1 MKFSVRFGL
10 LDMIRFKNLAKDRK
24 RHIMEG
30 APTPIMADPVNALA
44 QALHPLTLDLA
55 VSKVTEETPSTK
67 TFRLVSADGTKKALP
82 FFRAGQYLSIKTSV
96 DGTGI
101 TRPYTISSSPNDAL
115 TGFYEITLRKK
126 EGGFLTEHA
135 FSNWKEGTRL
145 TASSPCGFFY
155 HERLRDSADILAL
168 AGGSGI
174 TPFRSM
180 IKDIVENS
188 KNLKLTLIYGTRT
201 PDDIIF
207 TAELGEHA
215 KKAPDKIAV
224 HVVCSEPSSCWDGPT
239 GFLTA
244 ECIKNIAGDLKD
256 KTVFICGPQL
266 MYRMLDTELKAFGL
280 PAKGIRREVMGETA
294 DVTGLP
300 GYPKELASKTFTLIV
315 RTKGAKKDIP
325 ALASETVLVALERA
339 KFAPPS
345 QCRSGECGWCRTRL
359 IRGTVFVNPEND
371 GRRAADPE
379 YGYFHPCS
387 AYPVSDI
394 EIEAPHGV

>member
-30 APTPIMADPVNALA
+30 APTPIKADPVNALA
-44 QALHPLTLDLA
+44 QALHPLKLDLA
-55 VSKVTEETPSTK
+55 ISKVKEETPSTK
-67 TFRLVSADGTKKALP
+67 TFRLEAADGSKKALP

-96 DGTGI
+96 DGTHI
-101 TRPYTISSSPNDAL
+101 TRPYTISSAPNDSLA
-115 TGFYEITLRKK
+115 GFYEITLRKK
-126 EGGFLTEHA
+126 NGGFLSEYA

-180 IKDIVENS
+180 IKDIVENN
-188 KNLKLTLIYGTRT
+188 KNIRFTLIYGTRT

-207 TAELGEHA
+207 GKELGELA
-215 KKAPDKIAV
+215 KKAPEKIAV
-224 HVVCSEPSSCWDGPT
+224 HVVCSEPDSCWNGPT

-244 ECIKNIAGDLKD
+244 ESIRNIAGDLSG

-280 PAKGIRREVMGETA
+280 PTKGIRREVMGETA
-294 DVTGLP
+294 DVTVIP
-300 GYPKELASKTFTLIV
+300 GYPKELSSKTFTITV

-325 ALASETVLVALERA
+325 ALAAETVLVALERA

-359 IRGTVFVNPEND
+359 IMGDVFVNPEND
-371 GRRAADPE
+371 GRRVADAA

-394 EIEAPHGV
+394 EIEAQNGV

>member
-1 MKFSVRFGL
+1 MKFSVKFGL

-24 RHIMEG
+24 RHIMQG
-30 APTPIMADPVNALA
+30 APTPITADPVNALA

-55 VSKVTEETPSTK
+55 VAKVTDETPSTK
-67 TFRLVSADGTKKALP
+67 TFRLVSADSTKKALP

-96 DGTGI
+96 DGTSI
-101 TRPYTISSSPNDAL
+101 TRPYTISSSPNDTLA
-115 TGFYEITLRKK
+115 GFYEITLRKK
-126 EGGFLTEHA
+126 EGGFLTGYA
-135 FSNWKEGTRL
+135 FSSWKEGTRL
-145 TASSPCGFFY
+145 TASSPSGFFY

-180 IKDIVENS
+180 LKDIIENNR
-188 KNLKLTLIYGTRT
+188 NLRITLIYGTRS

-207 TAELGEHA
+207 GAELRELS
-215 KKAPDKIAV
+215 KKAPEKIAV
-224 HVVCSEPSSCWDGPT
+224 HVVCSEPDSCWEGPT
-239 GFLTA
+239 GFLNA
-244 ECIKNIAGDLKD
+244 ECIRNIAGDLKD

-266 MYRMLDTELKAFGL
+266 MYSMLENELKTFGL
-280 PAKGIRREVMGETA
+280 PARRIRREVMGEIA
-294 DVTGLP
+294 DVTGIP
-300 GYPKELASKTFTLIV
+300 GYPNELASKTFTITV
-315 RTKGAKKDIP
+315 RSKGSRKDIP
-325 ALASETVLVALERA
+325 ALATETVLVALERA

-359 IRGTVFVNPEND
+359 IRGAVFVNPEND
-371 GRRAADPE
+371 GRRAADTG

-387 AYPVSDI
+387 SYPVSDI

>member
-10 LDMIRFKNLAKDRK
+10 LDMIKFKNLAKERK
-24 RHIMEG
+24 RHILEG
-30 APTPIMADPVNALA
+30 APTPITADPVNALA

-55 VSKVTEETPSTK
+55 VAKVTDETPSTK
-67 TFRLVSADGTKKALP
+67 TFRLVSADVSKKALP

-96 DGTGI
+96 DGIAI

-115 TGFYEITLRKK
+115 AGFYEITLRKK
-126 EGGFLTEHA
+126 DGGFLTGFA

-180 IKDIVENS
+180 MKDIVENNR
-188 KNLKLTLIYGTRT
+188 NLKFTLLYGTRS

-207 TAELGEHA
+207 VTELGELA
-215 KKAPDKIAV
+215 KKAPEKISL
-224 HVVCSEPSSCWDGPT
+224 HVVCSEPDSCWDGPT

-244 ECIKNIAGDLKD
+244 ECIKNIAGDLSG

-266 MYRMLDTELKAFGL
+266 MYGMLETELKAFGL
-280 PAKGIRREVMGETA
+280 PAKRIRREVMGEVA
-294 DVTGLP
+294 DVTGIP
-300 GYPKELASKTFTLIV
+300 GYPKDLAAKTFTITV

-325 ALASETVLVALERA
+325 ALATETVLVALERA

-359 IRGTVFVNPEND
+359 IKGEVFVNPEND
-371 GRRAADPE
+371 GRRAADAV

-387 AYPVSDI
+387 SYPVSDI